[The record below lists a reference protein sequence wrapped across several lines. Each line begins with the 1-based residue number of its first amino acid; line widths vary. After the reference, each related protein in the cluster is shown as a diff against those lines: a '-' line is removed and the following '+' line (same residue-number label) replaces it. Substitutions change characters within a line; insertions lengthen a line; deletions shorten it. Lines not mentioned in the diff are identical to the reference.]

1 MADLSD
7 VLNAMVG
14 LATGAIYPLGAPYT
28 EAHGGPPVDTT
39 IYAGWPDGAT
49 LDEDLGLKPALAGGA
64 KLLHVSVFARPE
76 EKDTTRWP
84 DSYTETQP
92 DANTYFAAVSGQTV
106 TISGAAPN
114 PQRQQNIAIGIDVR
128 PYVFQ
133 ANAGETAF
141 QVAAGLLALIQVD
154 IPGASRVGGVITIP
168 TPYRVRFARVGGV
181 GSSLRYLSQQEKG
194 FQVTIWADTD
204 ANRTLLAKLVEP
216 AFADEARLVL
226 ADGSIAHLKR
236 RSGTNSD
243 KSERQGAYRRDLVYS
258 VEYATTAQVVAPVVV
273 AIPGELDDPN
283 GVAIA
288 TTLE

>member
-14 LATGAIYPLGAPYT
+14 LATGAVYPLGAPYT

-49 LDEDLGLKPALAGGA
+49 LDEDLGIKPALGGGA
-64 KLLHVSVFARPE
+64 KLLHVSVYARPE

-84 DSYTETQP
+84 STWSETQP
-92 DANTYFAAVSGQTV
+92 DANTYFATVAGQTV

-114 PQRQQNIAIGIDVR
+114 PQRQQNVAIGIDVT
-128 PYVFQ
+128 PYSFQ

-168 TPYRVRFARVGGV
+168 TPYRIRFARVGGI
-181 GSSLRYLSQQEKG
+181 GSALRYISQQEKK
-194 FQVTIWADTD
+194 FQLTIWTDTD
-204 ANRTLLAKLVEP
+204 ANRTLLAKLIEP
-216 AFADEARLVL
+216 VFADEARLVL
-226 ADGSIAHLKR
+226 ADGSIAHMR
-236 RSGTNSD
+236 RVSGTNSD

-258 VEYATTAQVVAPVVV
+258 VEYATTAQVAAPVIV
-273 AIPGELDDPN
+273 ALPTEIDDPN
-283 GVAIA
+283 GDPIA
-288 TTLE
+288 QTLE